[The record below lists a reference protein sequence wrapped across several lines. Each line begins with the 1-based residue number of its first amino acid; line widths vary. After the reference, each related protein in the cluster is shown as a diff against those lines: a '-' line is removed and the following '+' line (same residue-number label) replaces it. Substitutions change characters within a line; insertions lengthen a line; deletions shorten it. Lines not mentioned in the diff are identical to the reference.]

1 MTTREWMRRVAINVG
16 AVVLGVVIGAL
27 LVWAARVLVVT
38 ALLLLATAMWEANRG
53 RGRQS

>member
-1 MTTREWMRRVAINVG
+1 MRRVAINVG